1 MTNVCIEDTKI
12 AQLLKEEDIR
22 FRATVENRQLEEGVK
37 DECVFDTSFE
47 QEVSFA

>member
-1 MTNVCIEDTKI
+1 
-12 AQLLKEEDIR
+12 LKEEDIR

-47 QEVSFA
+47 QEVSFACNFKQKKQA